1 MSTLFPPSLPLPCT
15 RTTSASLPLARPG
28 LHAPQIDEFGVGS
41 KRAYDVMSQG
51 VFAGGMGAKKPFTG
65 AGMGAG
71 AGFGP
76 YGMGAYGMAGM
87 NPMAAGMGAYGMGG
101 MGMGMGGMG
110 MVSWEFVVFCGWGG
124 EWCSLLS

>member
-1 MSTLFPPSLPLPCT
+1 MHASRASPSPFPSLPSPARARPPSLLF
-15 RTTSASLPLARPG
+15 ARLG
-28 LHAPQIDEFGVGS
+28 LHAPQIDGFGGVGS
-41 KRAYDVMSQG
+41 KRAYDTMAMGQG
-51 VFAGGMGAKKPFTG
+51 VFAGGMSNAKKPFTG
-65 AGMGAG
+65 AGMG

-110 MVSWEFVVFCGWGG
+110 MVRT
-124 EWCSLLS
+124 